1 MLTGSG
7 QRSPPCKA
15 VSNPRSTAKVQLLM
29 TANPSK
35 LGGTIPARPNG
46 SLRTMAA
53 MAAVNRSPRAAA
65 CWARTGSA
73 RDMGASF
80 ALSGDRESTYR
91 GRASER
97 ASASKCA
104 SSGRA
109 EAAATRQA
117 VPRRCQTSGMAAERP
132 RRVQVRP
139 FPSNRRLVT
148 AAMRAGRRKMPMY
161 GLVDVD
167 VTTANRLLTSDNPPG
182 SLTAFVVASVARA
195 AAAHPE
201 VHAYRNWRGQL
212 VTHHHVDVATMVEIS
227 TRQGPFAIP
236 HLLRDADIRTVA
248 ELTAEL
254 SRVKRE
260 PRTSSSGKW
269 LERTAPAATRIPG
282 TIPAMYGVMARSVTA
297 RQRIGT
303 VAVTAVGMFAGG
315 GGFGITPLT
324 LMSLEV
330 IVGGMTQRPRI
341 VDGQV
346 AIRDVLD
353 LTLAIDHNVVDGAPA
368 ARFAAEFR
376 ELLESAAVISPPN

>member
-1 MLTGSG
+1 MVL
-7 QRSPPCKA
+7 QRSDQA
-15 VSNPRSTAKVQLLM
+15 
-29 TANPSK
+29 
-35 LGGTIPARPNG
+35 LGPQRPG
-46 SLRTMAA
+46 
-53 MAAVNRSPRAAA
+53 
-65 CWARTGSA
+65 
-73 RDMGASF
+73 
-80 ALSGDRESTYR
+80 
-91 GRASER
+91 
-97 ASASKCA
+97 
-104 SSGRA
+104 
-109 EAAATRQA
+109 
-117 VPRRCQTSGMAAERP
+117 RCQTLVMAAERP
-132 RRVQVRP
+132 RRVEVRP
-139 FPSNRRLVT
+139 FPSDRRLVT
-148 AAMRAGRRKMPMY
+148 AAMRAGRRRMPMY
-161 GLVDVD
+161 GLVELD
-167 VTTANRLLTSDNPPG
+167 VTKAKQLLARHDPPG

-201 VHAYRNWRGQL
+201 VHAYRNWRRQL

-236 HLLRDADIRTVA
+236 HLLRDADIRTVP
-248 ELTAEL
+248 ELTTEL
-254 SRVKRE
+254 RRVKRE

-376 ELLESAAVISPPN
+376 ELLETAAVISPPN